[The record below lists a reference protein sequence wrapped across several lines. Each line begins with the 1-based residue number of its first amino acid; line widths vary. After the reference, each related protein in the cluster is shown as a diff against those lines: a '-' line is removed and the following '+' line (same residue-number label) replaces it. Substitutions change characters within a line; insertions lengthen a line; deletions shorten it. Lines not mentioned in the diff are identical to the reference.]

1 MVGQELVDA
10 GLLLH
15 HAVGRGS
22 IHPPAL
28 INLFYSGN
36 PSDKENIVAFVGKGI
51 VFDSGGLNIKA
62 TGAIEGM
69 FLDKCGAAG
78 VLLAFKA
85 VVEAGL

>member
-1 MVGQELVDA
+1 LVGQELVDA

-36 PSDKENIVAFVGKGI
+36 PSDKENIVAFFGK
-51 VFDSGGLNIKA
+51 
-62 TGAIEGM
+62 
-69 FLDKCGAAG
+69 
-78 VLLAFKA
+78 VLL
-85 VVEAGL
+85 